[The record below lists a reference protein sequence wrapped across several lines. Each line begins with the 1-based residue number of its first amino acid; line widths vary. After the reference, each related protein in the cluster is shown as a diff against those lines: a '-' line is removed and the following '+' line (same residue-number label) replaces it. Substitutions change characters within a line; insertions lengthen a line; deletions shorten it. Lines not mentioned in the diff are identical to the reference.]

1 MFAERPLPAAVLA
14 SLRGRAA
21 HEAPRSSILGT
32 PTGAR
37 RGRDGKRSALARARF
52 QAPRYLP
59 RRGGASRGVGSP
71 RAGRAQR
78 SRRARRDPGGD
89 PARSNDAAARSD
101 AALDAADGSPGDGSG
116 TERASP
122 AGGSDA
128 AARLPDGAVPAAAND
143 APVCDACP
151 ACDDACD
158 VPGCATCRDADG
170 DDAKG
175 ALATTEG
182 GGGGGWVGRR
192 VVGGSGDASSSGMG
206 PSRVDFAERGL
217 ASNIRRVAVTAEMAA
232 EAARAAR
239 LAAANPHRDG
249 WGHRDGG
256 PLGDD
261 DASASRP
268 RRHRFTCCQVAR
280 RRRGGDLWLVAGGEV
295 FDATLFMNDHP
306 VGPLPMLRGKWR
318 DNTEDM
324 EMHSAAAR
332 RAWRKLRVG
341 TLRRCPKRGFGEF
354 KPPRSRPSPGAR

>member
-1 MFAERPLPAAVLA
+1 MGSGARSRA
-14 SLRGRAA
+14 RGFKPRDTFHVEEAHRAA
-21 HEAPRSSILGT
+21 SGPLAPDAPNDRDARGET
-32 PTGAR
+32 PAET
-37 RGRDGKRSALARARF
+37 
-52 QAPRYLP
+52 
-59 RRGGASRGVGSP
+59 
-71 RAGRAQR
+71 
-78 SRRARRDPGGD
+78 

-182 GGGGGWVGRR
+182 GGGGGGWVGRR

-217 ASNIRRVAVTAEMAA
+217 ASNSRRVAVTAEMAA
-232 EAARAAR
+232 EAARTAR

-256 PLGDD
+256 PLGGDD

-354 KPPRSRPSPGAR
+354 KPPPFETITGCAVM